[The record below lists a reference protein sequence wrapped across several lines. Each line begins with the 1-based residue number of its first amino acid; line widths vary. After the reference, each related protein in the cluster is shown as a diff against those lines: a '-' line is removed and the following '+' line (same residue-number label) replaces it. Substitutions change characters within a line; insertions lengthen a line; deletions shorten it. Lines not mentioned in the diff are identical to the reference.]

1 METVAAVKYV
11 GRKKGTPDRL
21 TKEVRTVLKE
31 LVFDEI
37 SQAQYHFEKLDPKE
51 RIELLIKLM
60 PYVCPKI
67 QTASHSQNEPMD
79 FNFYS
84 INSIEY
90 QH

>member
-37 SQAQYHFEKLDPKE
+37 SQVQFHFEKLDPKD
-51 RIELLIKLM
+51 RIDLLTKLIPFVCSKIKSENHDL
-60 PYVCPKI
+60 
-67 QTASHSQNEPMD
+67 NEPLD
-79 FNFYS
+79 FRF
-84 INSIEY
+84 
-90 QH
+90 

>member
-37 SQAQYHFEKLDPKE
+37 SQAQYHFEKLDPKK

>member
-37 SQAQYHFEKLDPKE
+37 SQAQYHFEKLDPKK

-67 QTASHSQNEPMD
+67 QTASHSLNEPMN
-79 FNFYS
+79 FNF
-84 INSIEY
+84 
-90 QH
+90 

>member
-1 METVAAVKYV
+1 METVAGVKYG
-11 GRKKGTPDRL
+11 GRKKGTPNRL

-37 SQAQYHFEKLDPKE
+37 SQVQHHFEKLDPKE

-67 QTASHSQNEPMD
+67 QTASHSLNEPMD
-79 FNFYS
+79 FNF
-84 INSIEY
+84 
-90 QH
+90 